1 MKILNIPVNITPA
14 QCGRDCHGEAADLTA
29 YLLDPMGETADR
41 LRPAVIICSGGGYSH
56 LSDREDQPVAMEYLA
71 AGFQVF
77 CLHYSVAP
85 DVFPRSLMELAMTVH
100 LIRAHSEEWKVDP
113 KRVVAS
119 GFSAGGH
126 LACSLGA
133 FYNQEFLYGPLGLT
147 PDEIRPDG
155 LLLCYPVITSGEYA
169 HKGSIDSLLG
179 PYAGDPKLRSLM
191 SLELQ
196 VGPHTPPTFLWH
208 TCTDQAVPLEN
219 TLLLASALRKSGV
232 NLELHIYH
240 TGPHG
245 LSLATHEVEG
255 GDGRYYEPA
264 CQGWID
270 LAKAW
275 IRSLPQ
281 ENAK

>member
-1 MKILNIPVNITPA
+1 M
-14 QCGRDCHGEAADLTA
+14 
-29 YLLDPMGETADR
+29 
-41 LRPAVIICSGGGYSH
+41 IICSGGGYSH

-155 LLLCYPVITSGEYA
+155 HRGTPGCRTRPGDVYKRQPWRLCPRTW
-169 HKGSIDSLLG
+169 
-179 PYAGDPKLRSLM
+179 LR
-191 SLELQ
+191 
-196 VGPHTPPTFLWH
+196 
-208 TCTDQAVPLEN
+208 
-219 TLLLASALRKSGV
+219 RK
-232 NLELHIYH
+232 
-240 TGPHG
+240 
-245 LSLATHEVEG
+245 
-255 GDGRYYEPA
+255 
-264 CQGWID
+264 
-270 LAKAW
+270 
-275 IRSLPQ
+275 RS
-281 ENAK
+281 